1 MDTNFDSCQS
11 KTDGIDILELVDNRI
26 FSNHFL
32 FCSCLYHNIVSN
44 RGTDRR
50 YA

>member
-26 FSNHFL
+26 FSNRAF
-32 FCSCLYHNIVSN
+32 FYTCLYHNDVSD
-44 RGTDRR
+44 RGTD
-50 YA
+50 